1 MVDLQPNFALDRP
14 LSAFAMAS
22 LELLDVES
30 PSYALDVVSVIES
43 TLEDPRQVMR
53 AQLSKARGEAVAVM
67 KAEGIEYD
75 DRLELLD
82 EVTAPRP
89 LAEMLDAAY
98 ESYRQGHPWVAD
110 HELRPKSIVRD
121 MFERAMTFVE
131 YVGCYGLARS
141 EGLVLRYLADAYRAL
156 RHTVP
161 ESARTEELD
170 DIVEWLGELVRQV
183 DSSLLEEWE
192 KLTAGADIGEVVRP
206 PLDEP
211 ARPVTGNARA
221 FRVLVRNALFRRV
234 ELAARRDWATLGELD
249 GEVGFDADA
258 WREAMAEYF
267 DEHQVLLTDA
277 DARGP
282 GLLMV
287 DSASAPSVWRV
298 RQILHDPEDFHD
310 WAITAEVDLAASDET
325 GQVVVR
331 VQDVASGGS

>member
-1 MVDLQPNFALDRP
+1 
-14 LSAFAMAS
+14 
-22 LELLDVES
+22 
-30 PSYALDVVSVIES
+30 
-43 TLEDPRQVMR
+43 
-53 AQLSKARGEAVAVM
+53 
-67 KAEGIEYD
+67 
-75 DRLELLD
+75 
-82 EVTAPRP
+82 
-89 LAEMLDAAY
+89 
-98 ESYRQGHPWVAD
+98 
-110 HELRPKSIVRD
+110 
-121 MFERAMTFVE
+121 
-131 YVGCYGLARS
+131 
-141 EGLVLRYLADAYRAL
+141 
-156 RHTVP
+156 VP

-258 WREAMAEYF
+258 WREAMAAYF

-282 GLLMV
+282 DLLMV
-287 DSASAPSVWRV
+287 DSASMPQVWRV
-298 RQILHDPEDFHD
+298 RQILHDPEEFHD